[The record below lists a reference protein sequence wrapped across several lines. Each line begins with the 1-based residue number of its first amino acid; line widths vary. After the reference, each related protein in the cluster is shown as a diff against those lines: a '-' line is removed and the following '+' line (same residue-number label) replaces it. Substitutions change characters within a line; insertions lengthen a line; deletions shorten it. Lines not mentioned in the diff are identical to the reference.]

1 MLYIMQIKECY
12 VSQNGITCFTNI
24 NTLVSIKD
32 IDLNPKINTLNTL
45 NNINTINN
53 IINKN
58 NLLFYTGLRLSEFI
72 IKDFIKNKYYLF
84 EEDYILSN
92 IMFS

>member
-1 MLYIMQIKECY
+1 MLYLMNIKECY

-32 IDLNPKINTLNTL
+32 IELNPKINTLNS
-45 NNINTINN
+45 

-58 NLLFYTGLRLSEFI
+58 TFLFYIGLRCCEFI
-72 IKDFIKNKYYLF
+72 IKDFIKNRNYLF
-84 EEDYILSN
+84 EEDYILSS

>member
-1 MLYIMQIKECY
+1 MLYLMNIKECY

-32 IDLNPKINTLNTL
+32 IDINPKINT
-45 NNINTINN
+45 

-58 NLLFYTGLRLSEFI
+58 TLLFYIGLRCCEFI
-72 IKDFIKNKYYLF
+72 IKDFIKNKNYLF
-84 EEDYILSN
+84 EEDYIMPA